1 MFMAV
6 IVAWHLTKKFKD
18 LVAVDDVSL
27 EIEEGECFGLLGP
40 NGAGKTSLIRMIIA
54 ISPPTG
60 GNIWV
65 QGKDLK
71 MYPRQVKAILG
82 VVPQIDNLDEDLTV
96 LQNLTTFARYFAI
109 PRDEAHRRSL
119 ELLRFFK
126 LEEKHHS
133 RIRELSGG
141 MKRLLLLARGL
152 INQPEIMILDE
163 PTIGLDPQT
172 KHLVWQKLGELKAQ
186 GVTQLLCTQ
195 NMDEAAVLCD
205 RVTVMHLGKIL
216 AQDSPQA
223 LLARYVGDEVLGI
236 EVNSGNR
243 GEIIEELTAGGFN
256 FVDVG
261 DTIQVFHVSRDELA
275 RGLKNLP
282 ERLIQRPTTLEDV
295 FFRLTG
301 RTLAE

>member
-1 MFMAV
+1 MAV
-6 IVAWHLTKKFKD
+6 IVARHLTKKFKD

-54 ISPPTG
+54 ISPPTR

-82 VVPQIDNLDEDLTV
+82 VVPQIDNLDEDLTA

-109 PRDEAHRRSL
+109 PKDEAYRRSL

-195 NMDEAAVLCD
+195 NMEEAAVLCD

-216 AQDSPQA
+216 VQDSPQA

-243 GEIIEELTAGGFN
+243 GEIIEELTSGGFN

-275 RGLKNLP
+275 KGLKNLP